1 LIRSRIL
8 CTALLL
14 LATPAARADDR
25 STEVLRYDCVT
36 ELARREMT
44 LFANGTIRLRKGQI
58 GNEWMGLAELSPEK
72 LQAFLNRL
80 SGEDLSDVKS
90 PDKGPEGA
98 WVEQCELRLQL
109 PGKDPLTYRFGH
121 FEPLPLNLSHVVRIA
136 EELTRKVRV
145 VKEKDEIPVDYE
157 PRRGDVLKRSGDGS
171 RFRIMAFTGDNKGI
185 ELEGIDQPLELYIA
199 RDQLRKKFIALVSRD
214 PSGEP

>member
-1 LIRSRIL
+1 LIRSRL
-8 CTALLL
+8 FCAALLL
-14 LATPAARADDR
+14 LAALPARADDR

-58 GNEWMGLAELSPEK
+58 GNEWMGLAELSPDK

-80 SGEDLSDVKS
+80 SEEDLSDVRS

-109 PGKDPLTYRFGH
+109 PGKDTQTYRFGH

-136 EELTRKVRV
+136 EELTKKVPL
-145 VKEKDEIPVDYE
+145 VKERDEIPVDYE
-157 PRRGDVLKRSGDGS
+157 PRPGDVLKRSGDGS
-171 RFRIMAFTGDNKGI
+171 RFRIMAFTADNKGI

-199 RDQLRKKFIALVSRD
+199 KDQLRKKFIALVSRV
-214 PSGEP
+214 SSEP